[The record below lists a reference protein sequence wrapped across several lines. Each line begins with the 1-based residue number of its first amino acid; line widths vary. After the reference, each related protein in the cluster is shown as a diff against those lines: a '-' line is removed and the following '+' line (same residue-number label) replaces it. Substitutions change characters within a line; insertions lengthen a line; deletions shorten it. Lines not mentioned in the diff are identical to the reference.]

1 MQTDGGAV
9 ADYMEASRRSDVSC
23 FASSCYDDMSASHE
37 LMMMMGCLLY
47 PFPPP
52 TLVTLGVGPIPI
64 ASLLSCVITISAVV
78 IHVCVCVLPISCV
91 RVCALP
97 MNCLFVCLCVCVCVY
112 YPASISVTAPSTRNT
127 RRQAAPAAACVLLPP
142 PPCSHVFC
150 CPRVAQHGGD
160 WGSTA
165 IAAACVCVCVC
176 VLACICPLLPS
187 PMSFFL
193 LFHPR
198 WCAPLQHVS
207 LCAVCLC
214 AHLQARRRQQEHVC
228 IKCGVLG

>member
-1 MQTDGGAV
+1 MLSCVLPSETGGLGPRHVMQTDGGAV

-127 RRQAAPAAACVLLPP
+127 RRQAAPAAACVLRPP
-142 PPCSHVFC
+142 PPAHMFS
-150 CPRVAQHGGD
+150 
-160 WGSTA
+160 
-165 IAAACVCVCVC
+165 AALVWRNMEEIGV
-176 VLACICPLLPS
+176 
-187 PMSFFL
+187 
-193 LFHPR
+193 
-198 WCAPLQHVS
+198 
-207 LCAVCLC
+207 
-214 AHLQARRRQQEHVC
+214 QQR
-228 IKCGVLG
+228 